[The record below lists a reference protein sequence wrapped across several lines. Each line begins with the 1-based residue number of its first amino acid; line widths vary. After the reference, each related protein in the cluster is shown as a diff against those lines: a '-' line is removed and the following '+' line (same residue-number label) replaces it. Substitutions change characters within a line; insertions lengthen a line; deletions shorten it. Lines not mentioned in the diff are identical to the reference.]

1 LRGVTAFVYLQSLME
16 QNEINNAQFTEFAHG
31 IPAQNALQ
39 ELFTAWQEG
48 HINALE
54 GYIAFHRLEQ
64 IAADFK
70 TLLKDNALTEASK
83 WAERSFKYMGVT
95 VEKKAGAGRWDFKGV
110 QAWNE
115 AKANL
120 TSIEERAKM
129 AFKMKQSFNSE
140 SVTEDGEVIEG
151 ATYSAG
157 KDIIAIKL

>member
-1 LRGVTAFVYLQSLME
+1 ME

-48 HINALE
+48 HINALVS
-54 GYIAFHRLEQ
+54 YIAFDRIEKM
-64 IAADFK
+64 AANYK
-70 TLLKDNALTEASK
+70 TLLNDNALMEANRWPEK
-83 WAERSFKYMGVT
+83 SFNFMGVSIQ
-95 VEKKAGAGRWDFKGV
+95 KKAGAGRWDFKGV

-140 SVTEDGEVIEG
+140 TVSEDGEVIEG